1 MQLATFLKNVR
12 RQARLELRLE
22 RLELVTAR
30 AEEAK
35 DDALVASYAKE
46 GKRRVAEIH
55 YLELRNEAD
64 LDDNPDWKAQA
75 AAIRKAV
82 LAGSRGSKAAKS
94 IMGAA
99 LATVGSGDAGSA
111 PAAEV
116 ATE

>member
-22 RLELVTAR
+22 RLELVTNR

-35 DDALVASYAKE
+35 DDKLVAGYNKE
-46 GKRRVAEIH
+46 GKRRLAEIH
-55 YLELRNEAD
+55 YLETRNEAD
-64 LDDNPDWKAQA
+64 LEDNPDWAKQA
-75 AAIRKAV
+75 ADIRKAV
-82 LAGSRGSKAAKS
+82 LAGSRGSKAAKA

-99 LATVGSGDAGSA
+99 LGAGAPPA
-111 PAAEV
+111 PATTDAEV

>member
-35 DDALVASYAKE
+35 DEALVAGYQKE
-46 GKRRVAEIH
+46 GKRRLAEIH
-55 YLELRNEAD
+55 YLETRNEAD
-64 LDDNPDWKAQA
+64 LEDNPEWQGSHDN
-75 AAIRKAV
+75 IRKAV
-82 LAGSRGSKAAKS
+82 LAGSRGSKAAKA

-99 LATVGSGDAGSA
+99 LGSGAA
-111 PAAEV
+111 TPAAAEV

>member
-35 DDALVASYAKE
+35 DDKLVAGYAKE
-46 GKRRVAEIH
+46 GKRRLAEIH
-55 YLELRNEAD
+55 YLETRNEAD
-64 LDDNPDWKAQA
+64 LEDNPDWKGSHDN
-75 AAIRKAV
+75 IRKAI
-82 LAGSRGSKAAKS
+82 LAGSRGSKAAKA

-99 LATVGSGDAGSA
+99 LAPGAA
-111 PAAEV
+111 PATTEAAAE
-116 ATE
+116 

>member
-12 RQARLELRLE
+12 RQARLELRLV

-35 DDALVASYAKE
+35 DEALVASYAKE
-46 GKRRVAEIH
+46 GKRRLAEIH

-64 LDDNPDWKAQA
+64 LDDNPEWKGSHDN
-75 AAIRKAV
+75 IRKAI
-82 LAGSRGSKAAKS
+82 LAGSRGSKAAKA

-99 LATVGSGDAGSA
+99 LGPGAA
-111 PAAEV
+111 PATTEAEV

>member
-35 DDALVASYAKE
+35 DAALVAGYAKE

-64 LDDNPDWKAQA
+64 LEDNPDWKGSHDN
-75 AAIRKAV
+75 IRKAV
-82 LAGSRGSKAAKS
+82 LAGSRGSKAAKA

-99 LATVGSGDAGSA
+99 LGGAA
-111 PAAEV
+111 PATTEAEV